1 MGDLGTNISEKDYSQ
16 IKLLPRVM
24 PPTWTDDVAANHKQL
39 TGLSR
44 QESEQRF
51 LWRVRKLA
59 RYGEQRFRLQA
70 PTQGTKDGEAVLS
83 ARGLEIHQNG
93 ESQVRTLKKN
103 FKNPKNFKIDFF
115 FRTSGGGISL
125 NWTSAI
131 KLLRFEPS
139 LE

>member
-93 ESQVRTLKKN
+93 ESQVIFLQKLKNLKVL
-103 FKNPKNFKIDFF
+103 
-115 FRTSGGGISL
+115 FRTSGGAISL
-125 NWTSAI
+125 NWTSGT
-131 KLLRFEPS
+131 KLSRFEPS

>member
-93 ESQVRTLKKN
+93 ESQVRTWKKIPKILKSEK
-103 FKNPKNFKIDFF
+103 KKYL
-115 FRTSGGGISL
+115 FRTSDGGISL
-125 NWTSAI
+125 NWISAI
-131 KLLRFEPS
+131 KHLKYELS

>member
-1 MGDLGTNISEKDYSQ
+1 LGDLGTNISEKDYSQ

-93 ESQVRTLKKN
+93 ESQVKMFRKCRN
-103 FKNPKNFKIDFF
+103 FKL
-115 FRTSGGGISL
+115 SC
-125 NWTSAI
+125 
-131 KLLRFEPS
+131 
-139 LE
+139 LERQVALYHSIGLP

>member
-1 MGDLGTNISEKDYSQ
+1 
-16 IKLLPRVM
+16 M

-93 ESQVRTLKKN
+93 ESQARKKTG
-103 FKNPKNFKIDFF
+103 KIL
-115 FRTSGGGISL
+115 TKL
-125 NWTSAI
+125 N
-131 KLLRFEPS
+131 KF
-139 LE
+139 LERQVAVYHSIGLP

>member
-93 ESQVRTLKKN
+93 ESQVNIFPIEN
-103 FKNPKNFKIDFF
+103 F
-115 FRTSGGGISL
+115 
-125 NWTSAI
+125 
-131 KLLRFEPS
+131 
-139 LE
+139 

>member
-1 MGDLGTNISEKDYSQ
+1 
-16 IKLLPRVM
+16 M

-93 ESQVRTLKKN
+93 ESQVRTWKKIPKILKSEK
-103 FKNPKNFKIDFF
+103 KKYL
-115 FRTSGGGISL
+115 FRTSDGGISL
-125 NWTSAI
+125 NWISVI
-131 KLLRFEPS
+131 KHLKFELNP
-139 LE
+139 E

>member
-1 MGDLGTNISEKDYSQ
+1 MGDLDTNISEADYSQ

-70 PTQGTKDGEAVLS
+70 AVANAKDGEAVIS
-83 ARGLEIHQNG
+83 ARGLEMHQNG
-93 ESQVRTLKKN
+93 ESQVRYKLYL
-103 FKNPKNFKIDFF
+103 
-115 FRTSGGGISL
+115 SSL
-125 NWTSAI
+125 I
-131 KLLRFEPS
+131 
-139 LE
+139 

>member
-93 ESQVRTLKKN
+93 ESQVKKFSLKIFEILK
-103 FKNPKNFKIDFF
+103 FV
-115 FRTSGGGISL
+115 FRTSGGATSL
-125 NWTSAI
+125 NWTSGT
-131 KLLRFEPS
+131 KLSRFEPN